1 MLLPGTWSAMSEG
14 MWEVVIGMWGVPD
27 KVKVP
32 KSVLLLFALLSP
44 AFVIRCYTDLEATQ
58 VMVKSSC
65 FNFLLMIRCLTVNN
79 TYFHAPFVSAKSL
92 TSPNISWGG
101 IIHRVSFMFQ
111 IFQISHLDGFWGKKL
126 CKGYL
131 VFGIVIFRLG
141 RDLSVFSPR

>member
-44 AFVIRCYTDLEATQ
+44 AFAIRCYTDLEATQ
-58 VMVKSSC
+58 VMIC
-65 FNFLLMIRCLTVNN
+65 FNLLLMIRCLTVNN

-126 CKGYL
+126 CKGDW